1 MWVELNMKIATNLL
15 ISLIAFFIAISIAIA
30 TGIELVFNA
39 VFLAFAIQWIAFIPA
54 YIFQTEKFYDLTGS
68 LTYLLVIWYSLT
80 LSSDQFTNLNGANI
94 VIVLLISLW
103 AIRLGSFL
111 FMRIHHDGEDKRFRS
126 IKPSASQFFMTWT
139 LQGLWVSLCS
149 MCALTAISSN
159 TGIVTNAFFYI
170 GLALFIL
177 GFTIEVMADMEKS
190 AFKAIQ
196 ENKDKFITTG
206 LWARS
211 RHPNYFGEIVLR
223 CGIFLLCCRSFS
235 GIMWFSFLSPVF
247 VAVMLIK
254 VTGVPGHDKRALH
267 LWASD
272 PEYMQ
277 YRRRTSLIIPLPPR
291 DVSHTRRA
299 PASSMDSDGEN
310 RPLVI
315 LRHKTTYSAVP
326 TEDFEE
332 LPVLSDDDD
341 DDDDDGG
348 ALGEQQSLGSLE
360 LLGRG

>member
-1 MWVELNMKIATNLL
+1 MKIATNLL

-159 TGIVTNAFFYI
+159 TGIVMNAFFYI

-177 GFTIEVMADMEKS
+177 GFAIEVMADMEKS
-190 AFKAIQ
+190 AFKANQ

-211 RHPNYFGEIVLR
+211 RHPNYFGEIVLWT
-223 CGIFLLCCRSFS
+223 GIAVMSFS
-235 GIMWFSFLSPVF
+235 SLEGLQYLTLISPIFTYLLLVY
-247 VAVMLIK
+247 VSGVRMLEA
-254 VTGVPGHDKRALH
+254 RADLK
-267 LWASD
+267 WGDNPAYQ
-272 PEYMQ
+272 EYKK
-277 YRRRTSLIIPLPPR
+277 
-291 DVSHTRRA
+291 
-299 PASSMDSDGEN
+299 
-310 RPLVI
+310 
-315 LRHKTTYSAVP
+315 KT
-326 TEDFEE
+326 
-332 LPVLSDDDD
+332 PVLFIKI
-341 DDDDDGG
+341 
-348 ALGEQQSLGSLE
+348 
-360 LLGRG
+360 

>member
-1 MWVELNMKIATNLL
+1 MKIATNLL

-139 LQGLWVSLCS
+139 LQGLWGSLCS

-211 RHPNYFGEIVLR
+211 RHPNYFGEIVLWT
-223 CGIFLLCCRSFS
+223 GIAVMSFS
-235 GIMWFSFLSPVF
+235 
-247 VAVMLIK
+247 
-254 VTGVPGHDKRALH
+254 
-267 LWASD
+267 
-272 PEYMQ
+272 
-277 YRRRTSLIIPLPPR
+277 
-291 DVSHTRRA
+291 
-299 PASSMDSDGEN
+299 
-310 RPLVI
+310 
-315 LRHKTTYSAVP
+315 
-326 TEDFEE
+326 
-332 LPVLSDDDD
+332 
-341 DDDDDGG
+341 
-348 ALGEQQSLGSLE
+348 SLE
-360 LLGRG
+360 GLQYLT

>member
-177 GFTIEVMADMEKS
+177 GFAIEVMADMEKS
-190 AFKAIQ
+190 AFKANQ

-211 RHPNYFGEIVLR
+211 RHPNYFGEIVLWT
-223 CGIFLLCCRSFS
+223 GIAVMSFS
-235 GIMWFSFLSPVF
+235 SLEGLQYLTLISPIFTYLLLVY
-247 VAVMLIK
+247 VSGVRMLEARGDLK
-254 VTGVPGHDKRALH
+254 WGD
-267 LWASD
+267 D
-272 PEYMQ
+272 PAYQEYKK
-277 YRRRTSLIIPLPPR
+277 
-291 DVSHTRRA
+291 
-299 PASSMDSDGEN
+299 
-310 RPLVI
+310 
-315 LRHKTTYSAVP
+315 KT
-326 TEDFEE
+326 
-332 LPVLSDDDD
+332 PVLFIKI
-341 DDDDDGG
+341 
-348 ALGEQQSLGSLE
+348 
-360 LLGRG
+360 

>member
-1 MWVELNMKIATNLL
+1 MWMELNMKIATNLL

-190 AFKAIQ
+190 AFKANQ

-211 RHPNYFGEIVLR
+211 RHPNYFGEIVLWT
-223 CGIFLLCCRSFS
+223 GIAVMSFS
-235 GIMWFSFLSPVF
+235 SLEGLQYLTLISPIFTYLLLVY
-247 VAVMLIK
+247 VSGVRMLEARGDLK
-254 VTGVPGHDKRALH
+254 WGDK
-267 LWASD
+267 
-272 PEYMQ
+272 PEYQ
-277 YRRRTSLIIPLPPR
+277 EYKK
-291 DVSHTRRA
+291 
-299 PASSMDSDGEN
+299 
-310 RPLVI
+310 
-315 LRHKTTYSAVP
+315 KT
-326 TEDFEE
+326 
-332 LPVLSDDDD
+332 PVLFIKI
-341 DDDDDGG
+341 
-348 ALGEQQSLGSLE
+348 
-360 LLGRG
+360 

>member
-1 MWVELNMKIATNLL
+1 MKIATNLL

-177 GFTIEVMADMEKS
+177 GFAIEVMADMEKS
-190 AFKAIQ
+190 AFKANQ

-211 RHPNYFGEIVLR
+211 RHPNYFGEIVLWT
-223 CGIFLLCCRSFS
+223 GIAVMSFS
-235 GIMWFSFLSPVF
+235 SLEGLQYLTLISPIFTYLLLVY
-247 VAVMLIK
+247 VSGVRMLEA
-254 VTGVPGHDKRALH
+254 RADLK
-267 LWASD
+267 WGDNPAYQ
-272 PEYMQ
+272 EYKK
-277 YRRRTSLIIPLPPR
+277 
-291 DVSHTRRA
+291 
-299 PASSMDSDGEN
+299 
-310 RPLVI
+310 
-315 LRHKTTYSAVP
+315 KT
-326 TEDFEE
+326 
-332 LPVLSDDDD
+332 PVLFIKI
-341 DDDDDGG
+341 
-348 ALGEQQSLGSLE
+348 
-360 LLGRG
+360 

>member
-1 MWVELNMKIATNLL
+1 MKIATNLL

-68 LTYLLVIWYSLT
+68 LTYLSVIWYSLAV
-80 LSSDQFTNLNGANI
+80 SSDQFANLNVANI
-94 VIVLLISLW
+94 AIVLLISLW

-177 GFTIEVMADMEKS
+177 GFSIEVMADMEKS

-196 ENKDKFITTG
+196 DNKDKFITTG

-211 RHPNYFGEIVLR
+211 RHPNYFGEIVLWT
-223 CGIFLLCCRSFS
+223 GIAVMSFS
-235 GIMWFSFLSPVF
+235 SLQGLQYLTLISPIFTYLLLVY
-247 VAVMLIK
+247 VSGVRMLEARGDLK
-254 VTGVPGHDKRALH
+254 WGD
-267 LWASD
+267 D
-272 PEYMQ
+272 PEYQ
-277 YRRRTSLIIPLPPR
+277 EYKKRT
-291 DVSHTRRA
+291 
-299 PASSMDSDGEN
+299 
-310 RPLVI
+310 
-315 LRHKTTYSAVP
+315 
-326 TEDFEE
+326 
-332 LPVLSDDDD
+332 PVLFIKI
-341 DDDDDGG
+341 
-348 ALGEQQSLGSLE
+348 
-360 LLGRG
+360 